1 MQKADKIYSIHVV
14 IGLVLMFGVGF
25 LPPFSVVTPVGMQ
38 LIGIFLGLIYMWSTC
53 GILWPSLLGLIA
65 VALSDYTDINGVI
78 AAAFGNPTIIV
89 LIFILA
95 LLGAID
101 TFQVNQYLSQWF
113 LSRRVIEG
121 RPWVFTLMWFGA
133 TYVLGMFGNSI
144 FSIFLMWGI
153 FYKLADL
160 IGLKKEDAYTI
171 QLLVGTVLTGAIS
184 SVVFPF
190 KDMGLFLI
198 STYQKMSP
206 GFNVSTTGFIIVSI
220 VVGWGSI
227 LLYTATMRFIF
238 RTDVSKLRQVS
249 PQMFQDDALPPMN
262 KLQKFLLV
270 YMFVFIGALCLPSF
284 LPAGWALTGKLN
296 ELGMCGIALVF
307 FVFLCILRIDGKSL
321 VNFSDLAGS
330 KITWDL
336 IFLMAAATC
345 VSGAMVG
352 EGTGVREFLSAS
364 LGPIFANASP
374 FVFAALL
381 CGVTLLLTNV
391 ANNGVVAI
399 LAFTVVLIFSTK
411 YEINAAAMVTLLCF
425 TCNMAFLLPASSVFG
440 AILHGNIEWLSPKD
454 IYRYAACI
462 VVICLVVIIVL
473 GIPLANRLC

>member
-1 MQKADKIYSIHVV
+1 MQKTDKVYSVHVL
-14 IGLVLMFGVGF
+14 IGLALMFGVGF
-25 LPPFSVVTPVGMQ
+25 LPPFSVVTSVGMQ
-38 LIGIFLGLIYMWSTC
+38 LIGIFLGLIYLWSTC

-78 AAAFGNPTIIV
+78 SSAFGNPTIIV

-113 LSRRVIEG
+113 LSRKIIEG

-153 FYKLADL
+153 FYKLADMV
-160 IGLKKEDAYTI
+160 GLQKEDKYTI
-171 QLLVGTVLTGAIS
+171 QLLVGTVLTGAIA

-220 VVGWGSI
+220 AVGWCTI
-227 LLYTATMRFIF
+227 LIYTLAMRFVF
-238 RTDVSKLRQVS
+238 RTDVSKLRQIS
-249 PQMFQDDALPPMN
+249 PQMFQDNALPPMN
-262 KLQKFLLV
+262 KLQKFLLA
-270 YMFVFIGALCLPSF
+270 YMFIFIGALCLPSF

-321 VNFSDLAGS
+321 VNFSALAGS

-352 EGTGVREFLSAS
+352 EGTGVREFLSSS
-364 LGPIFANASP
+364 LGPVFANASP
-374 FVFAALL
+374 FVFAVLL

-399 LAFTVVLIFSTK
+399 LAITVVLIFSTQ
-411 YEINAAAMVTLLCF
+411 YDINAAAMVTLLCF

-440 AILHGNIEWLSPKD
+440 AILHGNTQWLSPKD
-454 IYRYAACI
+454 IYGYAVCI
-462 VVICLVVIIVL
+462 MIICLIVTIII